1 MYVFTEP
8 LSIIPTGK
16 VEVAVQM
23 EVVGREL
30 GHSHDGLLAVVS
42 DLVNLVSLLCF
53 SYQSFF
59 QTCNDLALRVQVLRV
74 KRNEDYTGNTGISCP
89 KKEKTGALFE
99 QD

>member
-1 MYVFTEP
+1 MTSLTKGNDVLQEVSSGVDLFFRTGAGRIIEEKKKKKCKERKSGYIFTES

-42 DLVNLVSLLCF
+42 DLVNLVLLLCF
-53 SYQSFF
+53 LY
-59 QTCNDLALRVQVLRV
+59 
-74 KRNEDYTGNTGISCP
+74 
-89 KKEKTGALFE
+89 
-99 QD
+99 

>member
-1 MYVFTEP
+1 MYCKKSGAGWIIWGGGVGCKERKSGYIFTES

-42 DLVNLVSLLCF
+42 DLVNLVLLLCF
-53 SYQSFF
+53 LY
-59 QTCNDLALRVQVLRV
+59 
-74 KRNEDYTGNTGISCP
+74 
-89 KKEKTGALFE
+89 
-99 QD
+99 